1 MNSFG
6 LPETGE
12 IGGGSIPPRRFE
24 GKPSAPLQGTKSA
37 ANSIARVKYTQDA
50 MIDLIIAEPMISQNT
65 IALHFGYTPAW
76 VSRVFNSDAFQARLA
91 ERKGDLVDP
100 TLLLSLDERL
110 KALATRSLDIV
121 MDKLEA
127 TKSTELA
134 VKAAEMSIKALGYGA
149 RQNNLNV
156 QNNFVVAMPQ
166 KAADAGDWAA
176 KHAGL
181 SAGQGPRHLTAAP
194 QGEVSEAILINSP
207 DLAAMVNGG

>member
-1 MNSFG
+1 MNSFD
-6 LPETGE
+6 LPETPS
-12 IGGGSIPPRRFE
+12 GGTLPERKFAPQR
-24 GKPSAPLQGTKSA
+24 SAPLQGTASA

-50 MIDLIIAEPMISQNT
+50 MIDLVIAEPMISQNA
-65 IALHFGYTPAW
+65 IAAHFGYTAAW

-91 ERKGDLVDP
+91 ERKADLVDP

-110 KALATRSLDIV
+110 RAVATRSLDIV

-181 SAGQGPRHLTAAP
+181 GAGQGPRHLTASP
-194 QGEVSEAILINSP
+194 NLPVEDAILAASP
-207 DLAAMVNGG
+207 DLANLLAGGEG